1 MRTEPFAFLGSEGQQ
16 LSGRLDLPEAP
27 PRTYA
32 VFAHCF
38 TCTKAS
44 VAATRIARALTRK
57 GIGVLRFDFTGLGD
71 SEGAFADS
79 TFSGSVRDV
88 AAAAR
93 AMTAAGRAPALL
105 IGHSLGGAA
114 VLAAAG
120 GLAEVKAV
128 TTIGAPFSPDH
139 VRALLGDHAAELE
152 AKGEA
157 EVNIGGRP
165 FHLRRAFFDDLA
177 QHDAQAVIHDLRR
190 ALLILHSPIDKIV
203 DVGNASQ
210 IFLAARH
217 PKSFVSLDHADH
229 LLTRAADA
237 DYAAELIAAWA
248 SRYLTAEEPVRSADQ
263 PGFVTVEETGAGGYQ
278 LEVRAGEA
286 TLIADEPVE
295 AGGLGSGPTP
305 YDLLNAALGAC
316 TAITLRMYAQRKA
329 WPLDKVRVAV
339 GHTRDPA
346 QTPPEQFS
354 RDIRVTGPLDAA
366 QRQRLLEIAE
376 QCPVH
381 RTLSGGARV
390 TTAMDDAMPPAA
402 GPMEHSLEAE
412 ADTGGA

>member
-1 MRTEPFAFLGSEGQQ
+1 MRTEPFAFSGAEGQP

-27 PRTYA
+27 PRAYA

-71 SEGAFADS
+71 SGGAFADS

-88 AAAAR
+88 AAAAH
-93 AMTAAGRAPALL
+93 AMTAAGHAPTLL

-114 VLAAAG
+114 VIAAAG
-120 GLAEVKAV
+120 ELPGVAAV
-128 TTIGAPFSPDH
+128 ATLGAPFSPDH
-139 VRALLGDHAAELE
+139 VRALLGDHAAEL
-152 AKGEA
+152 AAQGEA
-157 EVNIGGRP
+157 QVNIGGRP
-165 FHLRRAFFDDLA
+165 FRLRRAFFDDLA
-177 QHDAQAVIHDLRR
+177 AHDAKTTIGGLRR
-190 ALLILHSPIDKIV
+190 ALLILHSPVDQIV
-203 DVGNASQ
+203 DVANASQ

-237 DYAAELIAAWA
+237 DYAADVIAAWA
-248 SRYLTAEEPVRSADQ
+248 SRYIGGAEPVRSADQ

-329 WPLDKVRVAV
+329 WPVEKIRVAV
-339 GHTRDPA
+339 GHTRDGA
-346 QTPPEQFS
+346 QSPPDQFS
-354 RDIRVTGPLDAA
+354 RDVRITGPLDEG
-366 QRQRLLEIAE
+366 QRRRLLEIAE

-381 RTLSGGARV
+381 RTLSGGARIA
-390 TTAMDDAMPPAA
+390 TALDDAMPAAA
-402 GPMEHSLEAE
+402 GPMEHSRDAE
-412 ADTGGA
+412 ADAAG

>member
-1 MRTEPFAFLGSEGQQ
+1 MRTEPFPFAGSEGQQ
-16 LSGRLDLPEAP
+16 LSGRLDLPEAQ
-27 PRTYA
+27 PRAYA

-57 GIGVLRFDFTGLGD
+57 GFGVLRFDFTGLGD
-71 SEGAFADS
+71 SGGAFADS
-79 TFSGSVRDV
+79 TFGGSVRDV
-88 AAAAR
+88 AAAVR
-93 AMTAAGRAPALL
+93 AMAAAGRAPALL

-120 GLAEVKAV
+120 GLPEVRAV
-128 TTIGAPFSPDH
+128 TTIGAPFSPEH
-139 VRALLGDHAAELE
+139 VRALLGDHEADLA

-165 FHLRRAFFDDLA
+165 FRLRRAFFDDLA
-177 QHDAQAVIHDLRR
+177 QHDSQTVIHDLRR
-190 ALLILHSPIDKIV
+190 ALLILHSPIDQIV
-203 DVGNASQ
+203 DVANASQ

-237 DYAAELIAAWA
+237 GYAAELIAAWA
-248 SRYLTAEEPVRSADQ
+248 SRYLDTREALRAADQ
-263 PGFVTVEETGAGGYQ
+263 PGFVTVEETGAVGFQ
-278 LEVRAGEA
+278 MEARAGDA
-286 TLIADEPVE
+286 TFLVDEPVE

-305 YDLLNAALGAC
+305 YDLLNAALGGC
-316 TAITLRMYAQRKA
+316 TAITLRMYAQRKG
-329 WPLDKVRVAV
+329 WPVGKIRVAV

-346 QTPPEQFS
+346 QSPPDQFS
-354 RDIRVTGPLDAA
+354 RDISVAGPLDDA
-366 QRQRLLEIAE
+366 QRRRLLEIAE

-390 TTAMDDAMPPAA
+390 ATAMGEAMPVAA
-402 GPMEHSLEAE
+402 SPMEHSRDAAE
-412 ADTGGA
+412 DAAG